1 MYLVQI
7 QKFNNGDASAKALF
21 EYSTK
26 EEAIGAAYS
35 VLASSVAN
43 ANISSVLCQI
53 LDDKGAVLKYE
64 YWERP
69 ITETP
74 AE

>member
-1 MYLVQI
+1 MYYLVQI

-21 EYSTK
+21 EYGTIT
-26 EEAIGAAYS
+26 EATGAAYS
-35 VLASSVAN
+35 VLASSIAN
-43 ANISSVLCQI
+43 ANISSVLCQVI
-53 LDDKGAVLKYE
+53 DGKGAVLKYE

-69 ITETP
+69 VEP